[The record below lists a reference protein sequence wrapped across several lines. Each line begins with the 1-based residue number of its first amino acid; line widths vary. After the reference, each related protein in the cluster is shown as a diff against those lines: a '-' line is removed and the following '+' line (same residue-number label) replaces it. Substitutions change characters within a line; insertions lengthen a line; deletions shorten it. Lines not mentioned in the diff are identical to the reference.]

1 MDCSEKEYYYK
12 GECHICQQCGP
23 GQELSEECGY
33 GSGAHAY
40 CTSCNVRFYKEDWG
54 HHNCKLCQSCK
65 RVNRHELFPCTTRS
79 NAVCGECLPGFYS
92 KTRIDGLQD
101 AECMPCVPSSGS
113 ERQCSRSRGVG
124 VEKVWSSQAPP
135 PQAAVA
141 AAICGALVTVA
152 VALSVLLFVYC
163 RCTSFRKLFKGR
175 DRSQSG
181 SRSEYNQAITGN
193 VETLILNLEK
203 EVQVSVPCKGS
214 AAEDSPASLRSC
226 LKACAFPGPPVT
238 ASDHQPRYPSSL
250 SETQPLMGSSTCSNC
265 SLGCVSQKSSGST
278 NSREYLM
285 EPPRALFDE
294 ANLYCASDQQ
304 ERRRHAPVECT
315 ELDFNS
321 SIVVDG
327 NVASAEITASKQA
340 TGGSAETLS
349 EEQLTSPSAHPMQ
362 SNNSCLNRNQQCS
375 CNNFRCSN
383 MVPNVLSLLKRSCLL
398 MQGVHLGMLPQAVV
412 ESLASKLDPAFPG
425 VKNYQQVALE
435 LGVPPEVLQNLRG
448 FNHVFQY
455 LSTSTLHTVPDLLNT
470 FHHLQRFDTLLLL
483 CEYATTK
490 SQVTVSSH

>member
-79 NAVCGECLPGFYS
+79 NAVCGECLLGFYS

-101 AECMPCVPSSGS
+101 VECMPCVPSSGS

-152 VALSVLLFVYC
+152 VALSVLFFVYC

-181 SRSEYNQAITGN
+181 SHSECNQATTGN

-214 AAEDSPASLRSC
+214 AAEDSPTSLRSC
-226 LKACAFPGPPVT
+226 LKVYAFPGPSAS
-238 ASDHQPRYPSSL
+238 ASDHQPRYASSL
-250 SETQPLMGSSTCSNC
+250 SETQPLMVESSTCSNC
-265 SLGCVSQKSSGST
+265 CLGCVSQRSSEST

-285 EPPRALFDE
+285 ELPRALFDE
-294 ANLYCASDQQ
+294 ANLYCASDQK

-327 NVASAEITASKQA
+327 NVASAEITASKEA
-340 TGGSAETLS
+340 TGGYAETLS

-383 MVPNVLSLLKRSCLL
+383 MVINLPLRYWEEVSNVVPHVPLN
-398 MQGVHLGMLPQAVV
+398 M
-412 ESLASKLDPAFPG
+412 AS
-425 VKNYQQVALE
+425 
-435 LGVPPEVLQNLRG
+435 
-448 FNHVFQY
+448 
-455 LSTSTLHTVPDLLNT
+455 
-470 FHHLQRFDTLLLL
+470 FHAECHFL
-483 CEYATTK
+483 
-490 SQVTVSSH
+490 